1 MKENATQTIE
11 KMSLEGRQKMEE
23 MNNYYQNIFMNN
35 NRRMNEIINQYNIDI
50 NQLNAY
56 MN

>member
-1 MKENATQTIE
+1 
-11 KMSLEGRQKMEE
+11 MSLEGRQKMEE

-35 NRRMNEIINQYNIDI
+35 NRRMIEIINQYNMDINQYNMDI